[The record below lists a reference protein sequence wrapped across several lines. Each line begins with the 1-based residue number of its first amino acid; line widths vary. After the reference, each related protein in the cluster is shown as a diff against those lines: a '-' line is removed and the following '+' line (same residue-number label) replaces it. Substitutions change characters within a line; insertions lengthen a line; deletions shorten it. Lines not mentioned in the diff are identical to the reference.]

1 MRTAA
6 RTADLYPGTGP
17 RHHASGPGESA
28 SASGSDRRE
37 GQEQRIEELE
47 DKLHQMKMRE
57 VIYKRLCEE
66 ARFLV
71 ARSNNEAFVRRWF
84 SDYKSIHE

>member
-6 RTADLYPGTGP
+6 RTVDVHTGTGP

-37 GQEQRIEELE
+37 GQEQRIEDLE
-47 DKLHQMKMRE
+47 DKLQQMKMRE
-57 VIYKRLCEE
+57 VIYKRLCED
-66 ARFLV
+66 ARFLM
-71 ARSNNEAFVRRWF
+71 ARCNNEALVRRWF
-84 SDYKSIHE
+84 SEYKSVNE

>member
-6 RTADLYPGTGP
+6 STVDVHTGTGP

-28 SASGSDRRE
+28 SASGSDCRE
-37 GQEQRIEELE
+37 GQEQRIEDLE
-47 DKLHQMKMRE
+47 DKLQQMKMRE
-57 VIYKRLCEE
+57 VIYKRLCED

-71 ARSNNEAFVRRWF
+71 ARSSNDAFVRRWF